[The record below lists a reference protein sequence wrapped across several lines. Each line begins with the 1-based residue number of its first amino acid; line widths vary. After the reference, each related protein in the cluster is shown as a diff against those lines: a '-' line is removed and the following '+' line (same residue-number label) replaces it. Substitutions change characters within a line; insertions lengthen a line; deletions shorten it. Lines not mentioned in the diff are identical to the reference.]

1 MDDFVNQ
8 RNLSP
13 LSSIDPDVKLVPR
26 NNQANQEEAENLA

>member
-26 NNQANQEEAENLA
+26 NIQPNNEDVENLA